1 MTALATASEAEFGTM
16 LRTWRSSRRMS
27 QLELASAAGV
37 SSRHLSFIE
46 TGRARPSREMVV
58 HLAEQLEV
66 PLRERNSLLTA
77 AGFAPLYRETSLSAP
92 EMEQARAAIDL
103 VLQSH
108 PYPAIAVDRRWD
120 LVNANEQ
127 AFTFLEGVDP
137 ALLSPTV
144 NVYRVSVHPDGLRSR
159 LENFDEYADH
169 LLSRL
174 QHQVAVSADPEL
186 VELLDEIRSLVGRKH
201 PNVHMAPSQVL
212 MPMRIRVGDRVLS
225 FMSTISVFG
234 TPVDITLAE
243 LAIETFFPADKETA
257 AYLSPDGA
265 H

>member
-1 MTALATASEAEFGTM
+1 MTALATADSGFGTM

-77 AGFAPLYRETSLSAP
+77 AGFAPLYRETPLTAP
-92 EMEQARAAIDL
+92 EMDAARAAIDL
-103 VLQSH
+103 VLRSH

-120 LVNANEQ
+120 LVNANAQ
-127 AFTFLEGVDP
+127 AMTLVDGVDP
-137 ALLSPTV
+137 ALLGPPL
-144 NVYRVSVHPDGLRSR
+144 NVYRVSMHPDGLRSR
-159 LENFDEYADH
+159 IENFDEYADH
-169 LLSRL
+169 LLARL
-174 QHQVAVSADPEL
+174 QHQVSVSADDDL
-186 VELLDEIRSLVGRKH
+186 VELLDEMRGYVGRRH
-201 PNVHMAPSQVL
+201 PTVHVPAAQVL
-212 MPMRIRVGDRVLS
+212 LPMRLRVGDRVLS
-225 FMSTISVFG
+225 MMSTISVFG

-243 LAIETFFPADKETA
+243 LALEMFFPADAETA
-257 AYLSPDGA
+257 AFLS
-265 H
+265 